1 MNGPWLLGYGTAA
14 QNPVPAITRTGVIGR
29 GYRSLPFA
37 APVRAPR
44 PASEQLLDRLE
55 LEEEQPV
62 ADEGHAV
69 EDIAAYQA
77 GSPIPADGVEDRA
90 QAVDRSKTNKLKS
103 DIRTGNRFTGKE
115 TA

>member
-1 MNGPWLLGYGTAA
+1 VNGPWLLGYGTAA
-14 QNPVPAITRTGVIGR
+14 QNPAPAITRTGAIGR

-62 ADEGHAV
+62 ADEG
-69 EDIAAYQA
+69 QA
-77 GSPIPADGVEDRA
+77 PHLPAGLLHVVGLDDEVQPG
-90 QAVDRSKTNKLKS
+90 RSLSRKRL
-103 DIRTGNRFTGKE
+103 FT
-115 TA
+115 TSSA